1 MIINK
6 ITNGFVS
13 QLFDTETGKYTHQE
27 FVAGDPVEYEDQTG
41 NPVDPVEC
49 GMQAANG
56 TEPYLPFDMLQPS
69 ETPFA
74 GESLAEKNS

>member
-13 QLFDTETGKYTHQE
+13 QLFDTETGKYTHQD
-27 FVAGDPVEYEDQTG
+27 FVAGNVDYEDQTG

-49 GMQAANG
+49 GMQAADG
-56 TEPYLPFDMLQPS
+56 TEPYLPFDMIQPS
-69 ETPFA
+69 EIPFV
-74 GESLAEKNS
+74 GNSLMSENS